1 MTKKFVAAAAA
12 ASQAL
17 HFALPLP
24 RAHTKRHQRRQWRRR
39 RGGAKRKIC
48 SNSHLLWYRFVWY
61 DGPSIADCYDCH
73 CCVPRQC
80 QTLIRHYNAQNIN
93 HFLTVF
99 FWVRFF
105 FVFWDQIYVLFRS
118 SGSPQPPLSHIYRCL
133 RLPLLPPIKYNIRN
147 ANADKKEENTAID
160 MLIFVNVLLQ
170 FVMHHLYCGYHPYI
184 AWPNDCVRCAS
195 SDMSIAMSATM
206 KETK

>member
-1 MTKKFVAAAAA
+1 M
-12 ASQAL
+12 
-17 HFALPLP
+17 
-24 RAHTKRHQRRQWRRR
+24 
-39 RGGAKRKIC
+39 
-48 SNSHLLWYRFVWY
+48 
-61 DGPSIADCYDCH
+61 
-73 CCVPRQC
+73 
-80 QTLIRHYNAQNIN
+80 
-93 HFLTVF
+93 
-99 FWVRFF
+99 
-105 FVFWDQIYVLFRS
+105 
-118 SGSPQPPLSHIYRCL
+118 
-133 RLPLLPPIKYNIRN
+133 KYNIRN